1 MLKPHFSVCTLEI
14 QMSLLNVKYK
24 FLIVTIFSK
33 HSLLTKPVDG
43 IPGIILGKY
52 ITIASSL
59 YFFFEV
65 IVQH

>member
-1 MLKPHFSVCTLEI
+1 
-14 QMSLLNVKYK
+14 MSLLNVKYK

-33 HSLLTKPVDG
+33 YSLLTKPVDG
-43 IPGIILGKY
+43 ILGKY

-65 IVQH
+65 IVQHSLGSVKMEKLIDV